1 MLNYVFLITKIKI
14 LFYICLFLTHSFIIN
29 ENDFFLEIE
38 LVSTIKKLTFSHIIK
53 NLMFLIVD
61 KSFASFN
68 IVEILISLNS
78 FTIFDR

>member
-1 MLNYVFLITKIKI
+1 VLNYVFLITKIKI

-38 LVSTIKKLTFSHIIK
+38 LVNTIKKLTFSHIIK

>member
-38 LVSTIKKLTFSHIIK
+38 LVNTIKKLTFSHIIK